1 MPAEKFNRS
10 SIPAFQTTGTVL
22 PNKIIQHILLIDD
35 EPQITEDILSL
46 YGYHVVV
53 CNDGYE
59 GIQQLFANPKIFDM
73 VILDI
78 TMPRMNGWNVLK
90 LIRNGD
96 ECPNI
101 PIIMLTASTEED
113 SLIAALRRGADEYL
127 TKPISPS
134 RLLAHVEAIFRRSSW
149 DEKRTMLN
157 FDPETQV
164 LQASVK
170 LLTQRENEILRY
182 LIQGH
187 SNQEIGQHLVIS
199 ETTVK
204 NHLAHIFKK
213 LKVSNRTQAAYIA
226 QKLNFQAG

>member
-1 MPAEKFNRS
+1 MLVESLGRS
-10 SIPAFQTTGTVL
+10 QSQTVSPGSGN
-22 PNKIIQHILLIDD
+22 PKIIQKILLIDD
-35 EPQITEDILSL
+35 EPRVTQDILAL
-46 YGYHVVV
+46 YGYDVVV
-53 CNDGYE
+53 CTDGYE
-59 GIQQLFANPKIFDM
+59 GIQQLFATPKLFDM

-78 TMPRMNGWNVLK
+78 NMPRMNGWTVLK
-90 LIRNGD
+90 IIRNGE

-101 PIIMLTASTEED
+101 PVVMLTSAVEEE

-149 DEKRTMLN
+149 EEKRNLDQ
-157 FDPETQV
+157 FDPEAEA
-164 LQASVK
+164 LQASAK

-187 SNQEIGQHLVIS
+187 SNQEIGQQLVIS

-213 LKVSNRTQAAYIA
+213 LRVSNRTQAAYIA
-226 QKLNFQAG
+226 QKFNLRHS